1 LISTCF
7 FDMFIG
13 AIHGDWITRNETR
26 MDIIVPKVRVAIPQE
41 LRSLCGGR
49 AELSL
54 VAHDVRESLAQLARA
69 HPQVHV
75 RLCDERGEPRPHI
88 NVFVNDQLCARAEL
102 DTPLAAGDLVTILPA
117 VSGG

>member
-1 LISTCF
+1 MEAT
-7 FDMFIG
+7 
-13 AIHGDWITRNETR
+13 
-26 MDIIVPKVRVAIPQE
+26 VPKVRVAIPQE

-49 AELSL
+49 AEVSL
-54 VAHDVRESLAQLARA
+54 IAHDVRESLAQLARE

-75 RLCDERGEPRPHI
+75 RLCDERGQPRPHI

>member
-1 LISTCF
+1 MFVGPGYIS
-7 FDMFIG
+7 
-13 AIHGDWITRNETR
+13 RNEKS
-26 MDIIVPKVRVAIPQE
+26 MEASIPEIRVMIPSA
-41 LRSLCGGR
+41 LRSLCGGPAR
-49 AELSL
+49 SRNVDICLTARDVRGLLAELG
-54 VAHDVRESLAQLARA
+54 RQ